1 MCYLYLDFY
10 FMLLFRMDCCF
21 SENEK
26 SEKKV
31 SSGGGDA
38 EESNTEPVLQVNA
51 ELGKGQ
57 LLTKNTG
64 TQVFSLTYFYK
75 RVFTVLIRD
84 CKVSFCIYSTQKQI
98 TVQKRSKR

>member
-1 MCYLYLDFY
+1 MFWLFFFHAYSCLFPENEKMCYLYLDFY

-64 TQVFSLTYFYK
+64 T
-75 RVFTVLIRD
+75 
-84 CKVSFCIYSTQKQI
+84 
-98 TVQKRSKR
+98 